1 MSSLYIIVFF
11 GFSCFVRRKR
21 EEEGRARGNVWSLSL
36 SLSFRSFF
44 FGSLYLSLSAL
55 ARRARLSL
63 FALEEPGRCFL
74 LLLLRPP
81 SFSLTVDSALV
92 SRSSFCFLCTQTSPC
107 ARKDYSS
114 SQPLLML
121 GPRPALPPLR
131 ARTTWTRTKLETP
144 RTSSGT
150 KAPWTKRRGRKLWDK
165 KDASCG
171 LPVCPARERAPW
183 RTRWN
188 TSCLREGTK

>member
-1 MSSLYIIVFF
+1 M
-11 GFSCFVRRKR
+11 FVRRKR

-74 LLLLRPP
+74 LLLRRRRRP